1 MNERAGAGPGAGTG
15 TGAGSGAPL
24 VIRPEDPDSAVA
36 RALVDAVQEEYR
48 HRYGGPDETPVDP
61 ASFAPPSGVFAV
73 GWVDGRPV
81 ASGALRRRDDV
92 TAEIKRMYSAP
103 EVRRRGVGAAMLR
116 CLEDAAERFG
126 YLRLVLET
134 GDEQP
139 EALAMYRSAGY
150 EPVEPYGYYRCHPD
164 AHALGRTLGGGS
176 SSR

>member
-1 MNERAGAGPGAGTG
+1 VTRESQAQAPGDAQAGASVGAE
-15 TGAGSGAPL
+15 L
-24 VIRPEDPDSAVA
+24 VIRAEHPDSPVA
-36 RALVDAVQEEYR
+36 RALIDAVQDEYR
-48 HRYGGPDETPVDP
+48 HRYGGPDETPIEP

-73 GWVDGRPV
+73 GWIDGRPV

-92 TAEIKRMYSAP
+92 TGEIKRMYVAP
-103 EVRRRGVGAAMLR
+103 DERRHGVGAAMLR
-116 CLEDAAERFG
+116 WLENAADRIG
-126 YLRLVLET
+126 YRRLVLET

-164 AHALGRTLGGGS
+164 AHALGRTLGRGS